1 MEKIGTKVD
10 RVIEFLIALLFIS
23 MVIAGG
29 FQVFNRFILNE
40 SLSWSEEFQKFTHI
54 WIIFLTIP
62 VVYNRG
68 GHIGME
74 FLFNKLSA
82 RMQKTLLILFDL
94 LWLTLAIS
102 ITFYTI
108 VIMNVARFQT
118 SAGLGIRMD
127 LIYSGLVIGSLY
139 LLFISVRKLKVSISS
154 LNSLKVDVKC

>member
-1 MEKIGTKVD
+1 
-10 RVIEFLIALLFIS
+10 
-23 MVIAGG
+23 
-29 FQVFNRFILNE
+29 
-40 SLSWSEEFQKFTHI
+40 
-54 WIIFLTIP
+54 
-62 VVYNRG
+62 
-68 GHIGME
+68 ME